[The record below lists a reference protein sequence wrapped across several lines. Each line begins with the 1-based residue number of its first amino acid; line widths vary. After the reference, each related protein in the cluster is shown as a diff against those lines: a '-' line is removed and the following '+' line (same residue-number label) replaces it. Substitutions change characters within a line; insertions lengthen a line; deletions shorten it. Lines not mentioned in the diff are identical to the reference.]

1 MSAAERGFTL
11 VEVLVAMAIIGIAVV
26 PLLTLLPGILTP
38 ATVSD
43 TDLRLGAAGVR
54 KMEELT
60 NRLRA
65 DITSVTSGA
74 QACTDL
80 PRCRF
85 AWTIITELSS
95 GSTGVGS
102 LKTLSVTACVDANAN
117 SVCDAAE
124 SQVRFDAKV
133 TSRP

>member
-1 MSAAERGFTL
+1 MSAVERGFTL
-11 VEVLVAMAIIGIAVV
+11 VEVLVAMAIIGVAVV
-26 PLLTLLPGILTP
+26 PLLTMLPGILTP
-38 ATVSD
+38 AQVSD
-43 TDLRLGAAGVR
+43 TDLQLSAAGVR

-65 DITSVTSGA
+65 DITSVASGA

-80 PRCRF
+80 PGCRLV
-85 AWTIITELSS
+85 WTITTELSS
-95 GSTGVGS
+95 GATGVGS

-117 SVCDAAE
+117 SACDAVE